1 MWSKNFRKCLIGA
14 IYQNLFWAS
23 FNETEYKPEWESLMA
38 ENYNSEVDKFK
49 APDLQRAYK
58 VFLANKADF
67 TDNLKSFANQ
77 WERTFDLIQACLFAF
92 ETEYFISEL
101 PSEEK
106 NKMIGSYIK
115 FAQDFAGGDNP
126 ALVHAVMS
134 RVVESKKE

>member
-38 ENYNSEVDKFK
+38 ENYNQEIDKFK
-49 APDLQRAYK
+49 DQDLQKAYN
-58 VFLANKADF
+58 VFLTNKADF
-67 TDNLKSFANQ
+67 TTNLKSFANQ

-92 ETEYFISEL
+92 ETEYLISQL
-101 PSEEK
+101 PPEEK

-134 RVVESKKE
+134 RVVESKK

>member
-38 ENYNSEVDKFK
+38 ENYNQEIDKFK
-49 APDLQRAYK
+49 DQDLQKAYN
-58 VFLANKADF
+58 VFLTNKADF
-67 TDNLKSFANQ
+67 TKNLKSFANQ
-77 WERTFDLIQACLFAF
+77 WERTFDLIQACLYAF
-92 ETEYFISEL
+92 ETEYLISQL
-101 PSEEK
+101 PPEEK

-134 RVVESKKE
+134 RVVESKK